1 VLNTIIARM
10 RNNPFTTSRLQNGEA
25 LKLFL
30 VVCTPVHFWAIFM
43 ALQDLEWIVG
53 RTMFWDF
60 IGYTAYVLL
69 IALFESLLLT
79 TAFLILALLLPTAW
93 KEKINLAVLSAWA
106 IAVLVAGILYQ
117 YYYFLDINKK
127 TSNPYLLRFF
137 DYVDYYDI
145 WVLTA
150 VMLTILSSAFLPVI
164 LFPRFPKLT
173 SLMLD
178 LVDRLSLLSTIFL
191 MLDAIGLL
199 LVIYRNLANL
209 ILI

>member
-1 VLNTIIARM
+1 M

-106 IAVLVAGILYQ
+106 IAVLIAGILYQ

-150 VMLTILSSAFLPVI
+150 VMLTILSSALLPVI